1 MPEQILGTGKRM
13 LKKITTLG
21 AILALAAAGTLAFSA
36 PAQAGEGRVSIG
48 HGVKCYYYLGVQY
61 CYKGV

>member
-1 MPEQILGTGKRM
+1 M
-13 LKKITTLG
+13 LKKITTLS
-21 AILALAAAGTLAFSA
+21 AALALAAAGAAAFSA
-36 PAQAGEGRVSIG
+36 PAQAGEGRTSVG